1 MQVSAF
7 KIPINLEFS
16 TKFSFL
22 SANKT
27 SSFSSWLT
35 HKRKHHQINI
45 ENTLPLLVQV
55 WDTCLALHASLTV
68 TDAVPFRP
76 KYLFSAHL
84 IFTIIM
90 TILFKGPTEN
100 CIGELGSFVKYY
112 DDDDD
117 DDDDM
122 TTTII
127 MTIIIHCFYYFTFD
141 IYLHT
146 SLHSFSFI
154 I

>member
-1 MQVSAF
+1 M
-7 KIPINLEFS
+7 I
-16 TKFSFL
+16 
-22 SANKT
+22 
-27 SSFSSWLT
+27 
-35 HKRKHHQINI
+35 
-45 ENTLPLLVQV
+45 
-55 WDTCLALHASLTV
+55 
-68 TDAVPFRP
+68 
-76 KYLFSAHL
+76 
-84 IFTIIM
+84 
-90 TILFKGPTEN
+90 ILFKGPTEN
-100 CIGELGSFVKYY
+100 CIGELGSFVKY

-127 MTIIIHCFYYFTFD
+127 TTIVIHCFYYFTFD